1 MNPKKQDIQ
10 EELNNLIANNYNGS
24 FARMVCEYIRTTGM
38 TEEEVKELMEA
49 MGQGIILVS
58 SATPE

>member
-10 EELNNLIANNYNGS
+10 EELNNLIANYYNGS
-24 FARMVCEYIRTTGM
+24 FARMVCEYIRTTRM